1 MRAFRSCQF
10 ALACV
15 LAIGTAGASQVQS
28 LTDLRN
34 DQATPGDVLTYG
46 MG

>member
-1 MRAFRSCQF
+1 VVHKYVKAFRSCQF

-34 DQATPGDVLTYG
+34 DQPPRA
-46 MG
+46 MC